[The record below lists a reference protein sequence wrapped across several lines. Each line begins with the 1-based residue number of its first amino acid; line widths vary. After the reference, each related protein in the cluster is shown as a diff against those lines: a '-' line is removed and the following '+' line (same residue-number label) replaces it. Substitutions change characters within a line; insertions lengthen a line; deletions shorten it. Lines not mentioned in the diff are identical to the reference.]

1 MNSIISRYQT
11 AKAMQERT
19 EEFFSDTVYNCIN
32 ESLNDI
38 PTLLNDIKARDSWVE
53 YLESQIELLQ
63 AQNEYIKCHYEKD
76 YDRAREAERN
86 LASVILKSQGF
97 NIDKDLLFNSADKEK
112 ITEDE
117 MILSNILNLFCFL
130 EE

>member
-19 EEFFSDTVYNCIN
+19 KGFFSDAVYNCIN
-32 ESLNDI
+32 DSLNDI